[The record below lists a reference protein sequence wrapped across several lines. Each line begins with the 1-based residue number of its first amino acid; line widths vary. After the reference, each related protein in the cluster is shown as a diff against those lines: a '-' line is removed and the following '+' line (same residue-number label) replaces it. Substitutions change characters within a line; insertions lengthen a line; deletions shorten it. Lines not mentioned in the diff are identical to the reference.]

1 MLRVSPSTA
10 PPEVTAIGDLG
21 RPGGAVPHGHR
32 PDWRSWLCSA
42 ICGESLAISRKT
54 KKLSYLDNVRTFV
67 RVYELGSMS
76 AAGRDLRIS
85 PAVTSSRISQ
95 LEEHL
100 GVRLFQRTTRS
111 LTPTEQGQSFYR
123 GANEI
128 LDAIENAEAQI
139 ANITD
144 NPKGSLY
151 VAAPLGV
158 GRRLISPQVPE
169 FLAQYPEVSVRLRLT
184 DRKVDLTT
192 EGLDLAFFLGQP
204 EDSNLRIRKIADVER
219 VLCAAPSYVEARG
232 MPQNGAALVEDRH
245 ECLSLRFP
253 GATEFQWR
261 LSTPEGGK
269 RFRVSGRYECDD
281 GDVLTDWAL
290 AGHGIAM
297 KPRFEIA
304 EHLAS
309 GRLVEVAQETP
320 PEPIQM
326 ACLFTHRRRQDPKTR
341 LFMEFMIDRISAA
354 FRDPA

>member
-1 MLRVSPSTA
+1 M
-10 PPEVTAIGDLG
+10 
-21 RPGGAVPHGHR
+21 
-32 PDWRSWLCSA
+32 
-42 ICGESLAISRKT
+42 
-54 KKLSYLDNVRTFV
+54 SYLDNIRTFV

-100 GVRLFQRTTRS
+100 NVRLFQRTTRS
-111 LTPTEQGQSFYR
+111 LTPTEQGKSFYG
-123 GANEI
+123 GACEI
-128 LDAIENAEAQI
+128 LEAVENAEAQLV
-139 ANITD
+139 NITE
-144 NPKGSLY
+144 NLKGSLY

-158 GRRLISPQVPE
+158 GRRLIAPQVPE
-169 FLAQYPEVSVRLRLT
+169 FFKAYPEVSVRLRLT

-204 EDSNLRIRKIADVER
+204 EDSNLRIRKIADVAR
-219 VLCAAPSYVEARG
+219 VLCAAPSYIEAHG
-232 MPQNGAALVEDRH
+232 NPASGEELISQGH

-261 LSTPEGGK
+261 LKTRDGPK
-269 RFRVSGRYECDD
+269 RYRVSGRYESDD

-297 KPRFEIA
+297 KPVFEIA
-304 EHLAS
+304 DHLKT
-309 GRLVEVAQETP
+309 GRLIPVAIESP

-326 ACLFTHRRRQDPKTR
+326 ACLFTHRRRQDPKSR
-341 LFMEFMIDRISAA
+341 LFMEFMIERIGKSA
-354 FRDPA
+354 FKI

>member
-1 MLRVSPSTA
+1 M
-10 PPEVTAIGDLG
+10 
-21 RPGGAVPHGHR
+21 
-32 PDWRSWLCSA
+32 
-42 ICGESLAISRKT
+42 
-54 KKLSYLDNVRTFV
+54 SYLDNVRTFV

-123 GANEI
+123 GATDI
-128 LDAIENAEAQI
+128 LEAVENAEAQI
-139 ANITD
+139 ANITE

-158 GRRLISPQVPE
+158 GRRLIAPQVPGFIE
-169 FLAQYPEVSVRLRLT
+169 AYPEVSVRLRLT

-219 VLCAAPSYVEARG
+219 VLCAAPSYIDKHG
-232 MPQNGAALVEDRH
+232 MPASGADLVAGGH

-261 LSTPEGGK
+261 LSTPEGPK
-269 RFRVSGRYECDD
+269 RFRVPGRYECDD

-297 KPRFEIA
+297 KPVFEIA
-304 EHLAS
+304 HHLRS
-309 GRLVEVAQETP
+309 GALVPVAMQTP

-341 LFMEFMIDRISAA
+341 LFMEFMIERISATI
-354 FRDPA
+354 RDTERPE

>member
-1 MLRVSPSTA
+1 M
-10 PPEVTAIGDLG
+10 
-21 RPGGAVPHGHR
+21 
-32 PDWRSWLCSA
+32 
-42 ICGESLAISRKT
+42 
-54 KKLSYLDNVRTFV
+54 SYLDNVRTFV

-111 LTPTEQGQSFYR
+111 LTPTEQGTSFYR
-123 GANEI
+123 GATDI
-128 LDAIENAEAQI
+128 LAAVESAEAQI

-158 GRRLISPQVPE
+158 GRRLIAPQVPAFIKE
-169 FLAQYPEVSVRLRLT
+169 YPEVSVRLRLT

-204 EDSNLRIRKIADVER
+204 EDSNLRIRKIADVDR
-219 VLCAAPSYVEARG
+219 ILCAAPAYIKQHGKPVS
-232 MPQNGAALVEDRH
+232 GAEIMSAGH

-253 GATEFQWR
+253 GATEFRWR
-261 LSTPEGGK
+261 LSTPDGPK

-297 KPRFEIA
+297 KPVFEIA
-304 EHLAS
+304 QHLRA
-309 GRLVEVAQETP
+309 GALVPVATDTP

-341 LFMEFMIDRISAA
+341 LFMEFMIDRISATI
-354 FRDPA
+354 RDTGSLR

>member
-1 MLRVSPSTA
+1 M
-10 PPEVTAIGDLG
+10 
-21 RPGGAVPHGHR
+21 
-32 PDWRSWLCSA
+32 
-42 ICGESLAISRKT
+42 
-54 KKLSYLDNVRTFV
+54 SYLDNIRTFV

-100 GVRLFQRTTRS
+100 SVRLFQRTTRS
-111 LTPTEQGQSFYR
+111 LTPTEQGKAFYG
-123 GANEI
+123 GAAEI
-128 LDAIENAEAQI
+128 LEAVENAEAQVV
-139 ANITD
+139 NITD

-158 GRRLISPQVPE
+158 GRRLIAPLVPG
-169 FLAQYPEVSVRLRLT
+169 FLAEYPEVKIRLRLT

-219 VLCAAPSYVEARG
+219 ILCASPSYIKACGNPASGDEILSG
-232 MPQNGAALVEDRH
+232 KH
-245 ECLSLRFP
+245 ECLNLRFP

-261 LSTPEGGK
+261 LITADGPK
-269 RFRVSGRYECDD
+269 RFSVSGRYESDD

-290 AGHGIAM
+290 SGNGIAM
-297 KPRFEIA
+297 KPIFEVA
-304 EHLAS
+304 EHVKA
-309 GRLVEVAQETP
+309 GRLLPVARQTP

-341 LFMEFMIDRISAA
+341 LFMEYVIARITKTVSDHTLQVQLP
-354 FRDPA
+354 R

>member
-1 MLRVSPSTA
+1 M
-10 PPEVTAIGDLG
+10 
-21 RPGGAVPHGHR
+21 
-32 PDWRSWLCSA
+32 
-42 ICGESLAISRKT
+42 
-54 KKLSYLDNVRTFV
+54 SYLTNIRTFV

-111 LTPTEQGQSFYR
+111 LAPTEQGKAFYR
-123 GANEI
+123 GAGEI
-128 LDAIENAEAQI
+128 LEAVETAEAQI
-139 ANITD
+139 VNITE
-144 NPKGSLY
+144 NLKGSLY

-158 GRRLISPQVPE
+158 GRRLIAPQVPAFIE
-169 FLAQYPEVSVRLRLT
+169 EYPEVNVRLRLT

-219 VLCAAPSYVEARG
+219 ILCAAPRYIARRG
-232 MPQNGAALVEDRH
+232 MPRNGDDLITQGH

-253 GATEFQWR
+253 GATEFQWS
-261 LSTPEGGK
+261 LQTADGSK
-269 RFRVSGRYECDD
+269 RFRVKGRYESDD

-290 AGHGIAM
+290 AGHGVAM
-297 KPRFEIA
+297 KPVF
-304 EHLAS
+304 
-309 GRLVEVAQETP
+309 EVAGHLRDGTLVPVAVETP

-341 LFMEFMIDRISAA
+341 LFMEFMTKRIAKSVQNAL
-354 FRDPA
+354 

>member
-1 MLRVSPSTA
+1 M
-10 PPEVTAIGDLG
+10 
-21 RPGGAVPHGHR
+21 
-32 PDWRSWLCSA
+32 
-42 ICGESLAISRKT
+42 
-54 KKLSYLDNVRTFV
+54 SYLDNIRTFV

-95 LEEHL
+95 LEMHL

-111 LTPTEQGQSFYR
+111 LAPTEQGKSFYR
-123 GANEI
+123 GASDI
-128 LDAIENAEAQI
+128 LEAVETAEAQI
-139 ANITD
+139 TDITE
-144 NPKGSLY
+144 NLRGALY

-158 GRRLISPQVPE
+158 GRRLIAPQAPE
-169 FLAQYPEVSVRLRLT
+169 FLAQYPEVSLRLRLT
-184 DRKVDLTT
+184 DRNVDLTT

-204 EDSNLRIRKIADVER
+204 EDSTLRIRKIADVER
-219 VLCAAPSYVEARG
+219 VLCAAPAYITARG
-232 MPQNGAALVEDRH
+232 NPADGDALVSDGH

-261 LSTPEGGK
+261 LSTPEGPK
-269 RFRVSGRYECDD
+269 RFRVTGRYESDD

-297 KPRFEIA
+297 KPVFEIA

-309 GRLVEVAQETP
+309 GALVPVAEETP

-326 ACLFTHRRRQDPKTR
+326 ACLFTHRRGQDPKTR
-341 LFMEFMIDRISAA
+341 LFMEFMVERIAKA
-354 FRDPA
+354 VQMGAKRVPVK